1 MTTVIVN
8 RKTGKVYSDSR
19 LTHINISGVFRTKEE
34 YSYTKTDKIFSVH
47 NHIITGGGSLRILQ
61 EVVDRFHMK
70 KSLPGV
76 FYFRDKYD
84 CDNTC
89 ALVTKKT
96 LGECHTASYDLV
108 VQHLPFGWKRVK
120 VTKEFLGEDISLSV
134 RGSGM
139 GLAIGALEQG
149 ATPEEAI
156 KIASRH
162 DMYTDDTIRIFDVP

>member
-19 LTHINISGVFRTKEE
+19 LTHTNISGVFRTKEE
-34 YSYTKTDKIFSVH
+34 YSYTNGDKIFSVH
-47 NHIITGGGSLRILQ
+47 KHIITGSGSLRVLH

-70 KSLPGV
+70 KLLPKV

-84 CDNTC
+84 SENTC
-89 ALVTKKT
+89 ILVTKKT
-96 LGECHTASYDLV
+96 LGENYTASYELYV
-108 VQHLPFGWKRVK
+108 EHLPFGWKRVK
-120 VTKEFLGEDISLSV
+120 VTKEFLGEDVSLSV

-139 GLAIGALEQG
+139 CLAIGALEQG